1 MEIQQLKGFHA
12 VAKYRNF
19 TIAAQKTQR
28 TQPTISLQVKAL
40 EDELEV
46 KLFERLGPKRVNLT
60 PEGKIFLEITAPI
73 LQDFVQL
80 KTKFNEAR
88 GHYHT
93 SNVQLATHS
102 SVMIYL
108 LPNIIK
114 EFKER
119 YPQVKLSILN
129 RTRKE
134 ILTMVENGDVDFGIS
149 SVDVFP
155 PTLEYQI
162 FSSFNRILIANK
174 EHPIVQNSNI
184 TLKDIASYPLVVP
197 TPDSNTRRMIDAVF
211 AAEDLQYEIT
221 MEVVGRTA
229 IKTYVNMNLGL
240 SIINEYYVS
249 EEDKKHLFIKN
260 MSKHFG
266 KAETGIVLRRGRLL
280 SKPAEEFIAILQRQV
295 ALDKRTSI

>member
-12 VAKYRNF
+12 VAKYKNF

-40 EDELEV
+40 EDELGV
-46 KLFERLGPKRVNLT
+46 KLFERLGPKRVTLT
-60 PEGKIFLEITAPI
+60 PEGKIFLEITTPI
-73 LQDFVQL
+73 LQDFVLLQ
-80 KTKFNEAR
+80 TKFNEAR

-93 SNVQLATHS
+93 SNVQIATHS

-108 LPNIIK
+108 LPKIIK
-114 EFKER
+114 KFKTL

-149 SVDVFP
+149 SIDTYP
-155 PTLEYQI
+155 STLEYQI
-162 FSSFNRILIANK
+162 FSSYNRILIANK
-174 EHPIVQNSNI
+174 NHPIASKSNI

-197 TPDSNTRRMIDAVF
+197 TLDSNTRKMIDAVF
-211 AAEDLQYEIT
+211 ASEDLQYEIT

-229 IKTYVNMNLGL
+229 IKTYVGMDLGL
-240 SIINEYYVS
+240 SIINEYYVT
-249 EEDKKHLFIKN
+249 EEDKKQLFVKN

-266 KAETGIVLRRGRLL
+266 KAETGIVLRKGRLL
-280 SKPAEEFIAILQRQV
+280 SKPAEQFIGILKKSV
-295 ALDKRTSI
+295 LAGD

>member
-40 EDELEV
+40 EDELGV
-46 KLFERLGPKRVNLT
+46 KLFERLGPKKVNLT
-60 PEGKIFLEITAPI
+60 AEGKIFLEITTPI

-80 KTKFNEAR
+80 QTKFNEAR

-93 SNVQLATHS
+93 SNVQIATHS

-108 LPNIIK
+108 LPKIIK
-114 EFKER
+114 KFKTL

-134 ILTMVENGDVDFGIS
+134 ILSMVESGDVDFGIS
-149 SVDVFP
+149 SVDTYP
-155 PTLEYQI
+155 NTLEYQI
-162 FSSFNRILIANK
+162 FSSYNRILIANK
-174 EHPIVQNSNI
+174 DHPIAAKTNI
-184 TLKDIASYPLVVP
+184 GLKDIASYPLVVP
-197 TPDSNTRRMIDAVF
+197 TPDSNTRKMIDAVF

-229 IKTYVNMNLGL
+229 IKTYVNMDLGL
-240 SIINEYYVS
+240 SIINEYYVT
-249 EEDKKHLFIKN
+249 EDDKKQLFVKN

-266 KAETGIVLRRGRLL
+266 KAETGIVLRKGRLL
-280 SKPAEEFIAILQRQV
+280 SKPAEQFISILKKQV
-295 ALDKRTSI
+295 SAGEL

>member
-12 VAKYRNF
+12 VAKYKNF

-40 EDELEV
+40 EDELGV
-46 KLFERLGPKRVNLT
+46 KLFERLGPKRVTLT
-60 PEGKIFLEITAPI
+60 PEGKIFLEITTPI
-73 LQDFVQL
+73 LQDFVLLQ
-80 KTKFNEAR
+80 TKFNEAR

-93 SNVQLATHS
+93 SNVQIATHS

-108 LPNIIK
+108 LPKIIK
-114 EFKER
+114 KFKTL

-149 SVDVFP
+149 SIDTYP
-155 PTLEYQI
+155 STLEYQI
-162 FSSFNRILIANK
+162 FSSYNRILIANK
-174 EHPIVQNSNI
+174 NHPIASKSNI

-197 TPDSNTRRMIDAVF
+197 TLDSNTRKMIDAVF
-211 AAEDLQYEIT
+211 ASEDLQYEIT

-229 IKTYVNMNLGL
+229 IKTYVGMDLGL
-240 SIINEYYVS
+240 SIINEYYVT
-249 EEDKKHLFIKN
+249 EEDKKQLFVKS

-266 KAETGIVLRRGRLL
+266 KAETGIVLRKGRLL
-280 SKPAEEFIAILQRQV
+280 SKPAEQFIGILKKSV
-295 ALDKRTSI
+295 LAGD

>member
-19 TIAAQKTQR
+19 TVAAQKTQR

-40 EDELEV
+40 EDELGV
-46 KLFERLGPKRVNLT
+46 KLFERLGPKRVTLT
-60 PEGKIFLEITAPI
+60 PEGKIFLEITTPI

-80 KTKFNEAR
+80 QTKFNEAR

-93 SNVQLATHS
+93 SNVQIATHS

-108 LPNIIK
+108 LPKIIK
-114 EFKER
+114 KFKTL

-149 SVDVFP
+149 SIDTYP
-155 PTLEYQI
+155 PTLDYHV
-162 FSSFNRILIANK
+162 FSSYNRILIANK
-174 EHPIVQNSNI
+174 NHPIASKSNI
-184 TLKDIASYPLVVP
+184 SLKDIASYPLVVP
-197 TPDSNTRRMIDAVF
+197 TPDSNTRKMIDAVF

-229 IKTYVNMNLGL
+229 IKTYVNMDLGL
-240 SIINEYYVS
+240 SIINEYYVT
-249 EEDKKHLFIKN
+249 EEDKKQLFVKN

-266 KAETGIVLRRGRLL
+266 KAETGIVLRKGRLL
-280 SKPAEEFIAILQRQV
+280 SKPAEQFISILKKYV
-295 ALDKRTSI
+295 TSDE